1 DGVGLSNDGHEC
13 FVLEL
18 TYAPQNQDRRKMAE
32 DFYKLLREMRD
43 LLHAS
48 KKEKHG
54 LGYKIPKEVLQMTWA
69 FKKRVTS
76 ANEVWNSLESQY
88 ETITTSESSD
98 DGDNFMK
105 ASPN

>member
-1 DGVGLSNDGHEC
+1 
-13 FVLEL
+13 
-18 TYAPQNQDRRKMAE
+18 M
-32 DFYKLLREMRD
+32 
-43 LLHAS
+43 
-48 KKEKHG
+48 
-54 LGYKIPKEVLQMTWA
+54 KIPHGDITKLALVLQMTWA

-105 ASPN
+105 A